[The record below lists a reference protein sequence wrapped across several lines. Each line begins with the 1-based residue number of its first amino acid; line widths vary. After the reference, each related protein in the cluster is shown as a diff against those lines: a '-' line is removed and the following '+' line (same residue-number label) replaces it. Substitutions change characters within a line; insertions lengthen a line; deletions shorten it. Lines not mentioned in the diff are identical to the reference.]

1 MYVGMCIC
9 THACALVHS
18 CAVAYSG
25 GQSIK
30 CASCFFP
37 SAMWELG
44 ITLKSSGLVAI
55 AFAHW
60 VTSVT
65 PPYFLSKWMNKNNL
79 SINQCR
85 IKSLWGPGVLCE
97 WTSTHFILLSKV
109 GPGCN
114 ALSTNTQHVLPYPRK
129 RLNGR
134 EAHSV
139 EGEWTGIVSS
149 SRTGCAHGSDWWRGL
164 KLGQAATDS
173 PNSISQ
179 EPRFQVMILCETF
192 HIQAIAHF

>member
-1 MYVGMCIC
+1 MYSCMCTCAFLCCGLQWRSEDKVCKLFLSFCHVGAGN
-9 THACALVHS
+9 HAQVIRF
-18 CAVAYSG
+18 G
-25 GQSIK
+25 GN
-30 CASCFFP
+30 CFGP
-37 SAMWELG
+37 LSHL
-44 ITLKSSGLVAI
+44 SD
-55 AFAHW
+55 
-60 VTSVT
+60 
-65 PPYFLSKWMNKNNL
+65 PPQYFLSKWMNKNNL

-114 ALSTNTQHVLPYPRK
+114 APSTNTQHVLPYPWE